1 MGVMIL
7 KQLETSVSVVHQI
20 SGYPRDIVSSSY
32 RDDKLKFSF
41 HDVIVPAGTF
51 LHVAGRYFTETV
63 YCIEGRGEVERIP
76 GKEVNTLEPGS
87 LLIMYRNEEHYIR
100 AMEDMRMMIMYE
112 PPLPARDLLE
122 TDEVE
127 ICGDILNIFVIGLN
141 DFNIQ
146 KLSSIRN
153 ADRHN
158 FIKLLDAEDVL
169 EREDYPLH
177 EIIEKAGKEIRRQK
191 STHDG
196 IIHYIDFPVST
207 IVPLLGKEF
216 GFRTSSLESVLKCEH
231 KYWSRFEQKRIIP
244 EHVPLFQAFDPFEE
258 NVIGKI
264 EIKYPFWVKPVKSF
278 SSYLGFRINNKSD
291 FILATSVIKRNIGRF
306 SDPFNYMLDMVDKP
320 EEVSA
325 VNGGYCIAEDIIGG
339 RQCTQEGFSFNGKIE
354 IYATIDSFRE
364 PYLPSF
370 SSYQYPSILPPDVQ
384 KRMTVI
390 SKTIM
395 EYIAYDN
402 APFNIEYFWDME
414 TNRIWLLEINP
425 RISESHCDLFEKVDG
440 SSSHQVAVELALG
453 IKPSPQ
459 KGKGEYN
466 CAAKFFVRSFED
478 AMVTRVPSSEEIQH
492 IEEELVPGS
501 IIKIKAIEGKRLSEM
516 MDQDSYSYNTAIVF
530 IGAGSKKELD
540 EKYRL
545 ILDNLHFSFST

>member
-1 MGVMIL
+1 MIIKQPDTQQTAKAERGHFPGVEVVASVNDRNL
-7 KQLETSVSVVHQI
+7 K
-20 SGYPRDIVSSSY
+20 Y
-32 RDDKLKFSF
+32 SF
-41 HDVIVPAGTF
+41 HDIIVESGSTY
-51 LHVAGRYFTETV
+51 HVKRGYYSETV
-63 YCIEGRGEVERIP
+63 YCFEGSGEIEKVSDGSIHPIIP
-76 GKEVNTLEPGS
+76 GTLFV
-87 LLIMYRNEEHYIR
+87 IYRNQEHYIHAR
-100 AMEDMRMMIMYE
+100 ENMRLAIVYD
-112 PPLPARDLLE
+112 PPLQDIPSL
-122 TDEVE
+122 DEDDTNVP
-127 ICGDILNIFVIGLN
+127 GTKKNIFVVGLN
-141 DFNIQ
+141 EFNIE
-146 KLSSIRN
+146 KLQSINN
-153 ADRHN
+153 ADMYN
-158 FIKLLDAEDVL
+158 FVKLLDVEDVL
-169 EREDYPLH
+169 ERDNYPLQDILDKGR
-177 EIIEKAGKEIRRQK
+177 EQISDFNG
-191 STHDG
+191 THDG
-196 IIHYIDFPVST
+196 IIYYIDFPVST
-207 IVPLLGKEF
+207 MIPIFGKEF
-216 GFRTSSLESVLKCEH
+216 GFKTASLESVLKCEH
-231 KYWSRFEQKRIIP
+231 KYWSRYEQRNIIP
-244 EHVPLFQAFDPFEE
+244 EHVPLFQAFDPFDDNAIER
-258 NVIGKI
+258 I

-291 FILATSVIKRNIGRF
+291 FILATSVIKKNIGRF
-306 SDPFNYMLDMVDKP
+306 ADPFNYMLDMVQMP
-320 EEVSA
+320 HGVAEVRG
-325 VNGGYCIAEDIIGG
+325 NYCIAEDIIGG
-339 RQCTQEGFSFNGKIE
+339 RQCTQEGYCYEGMVE
-354 IYATIDSFRE
+354 VYATIDSFRE

-395 EYIAYDN
+395 EYLDYNN

-459 KGKGEYN
+459 KGNGEYN

-478 AMVTRVPSSEEIQH
+478 AMVTRVPSAEEIQH

-530 IGAGSKKELD
+530 VGADSKKHLD

-545 ILDNLHFSFST
+545 IQDHLHFSFSP